1 MVGQKSILQG
11 ARVAKKIKLEKITL
25 DEHRLWVLLRQTY
38 YLITQCEENASNGT
52 GVTAQQLVVL
62 WLMQFISNITN
73 KPIII
78 TDLAPS
84 LYRSVNSISTI
95 IDRMEKNGL
104 VKKIRDLP
112 DRRSVRLQITPAG
125 EKKYIEALK
134 PNREMIKRLLSVYSD
149 EELETFI
156 RLLRKLKK
164 KATEEPYIEELT
176 VDPELSD
183 PAMIT
188 DFLNKVI

>member
-1 MVGQKSILQG
+1 
-11 ARVAKKIKLEKITL
+11 VAKKIKLEKITL

-38 YLITQCEENASNGT
+38 YLITQCEEDASNGT

-62 WLMQFISNITN
+62 WLMQFISNISN

-112 DRRSVRLQITPAG
+112 DRRSVRLQITRTG

-156 RLLRKLKK
+156 NLLRKLKK

>member
-84 LYRSVNSISTI
+84 LYRS
-95 IDRMEKNGL
+95 
-104 VKKIRDLP
+104 
-112 DRRSVRLQITPAG
+112 LQITPAG